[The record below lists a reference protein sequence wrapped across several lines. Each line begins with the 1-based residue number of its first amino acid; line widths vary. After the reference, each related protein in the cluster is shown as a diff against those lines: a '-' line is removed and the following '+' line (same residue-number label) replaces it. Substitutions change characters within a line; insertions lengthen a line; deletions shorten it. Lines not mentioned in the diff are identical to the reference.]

1 MKSMGNRLFLP
12 FMLLLGTIL
21 AVLVIVIGQL
31 FPIYLEQYNLQASLD
46 IQEEMNN
53 VIAERQIKLSEEDQA
68 ALYTVQK
75 IKTEEQLQ
83 SYMQTRL
90 FMLLAVLF
98 SITIVLIGIVCRY
111 MIRNFTAPIDNVTE
125 TALELA
131 KGNYRARA
139 RENEQER
146 MMPLSHSI
154 NILARNLQDIATIR
168 EVEEERLKTLIENMG
183 SSLMMI
189 GREGNV
195 SIVNRVFLQ
204 RFGLPLE
211 DVEGKVFR
219 TIGLPKSLEQF
230 IDRVFLTE
238 MPYRQQIKMEIQQE
252 FYNNEVYGAPVIGD
266 HGRWLGVVVVMH
278 DVTELVRLEQ
288 IRKDFVANVSHEL
301 RTPITSIKGFSETL
315 LDGAYKDET
324 MLLSFLE
331 IIHKE
336 SNRLQMLIQD
346 LLELSK
352 IEQHGFTVNI
362 MPMSLQ
368 EVLIRGAELT
378 SPRLDEKNMS
388 FNVDIARDVQVMGD
402 ANRIIQVVTNL
413 ITNAITYSLEDTVVT
428 IRLKEND
435 EYGIL
440 EIEDQGIG
448 IEKNEIPR
456 IFELF
461 YRVDRARSRNS
472 GGTGLGLAI
481 VKHLVEAHNGRIL
494 VESEVGKG
502 TKMVVSIPKYSS
514 EAVIEN

>member
-1 MKSMGNRLFLP
+1 MKSMSNRLFVT

-21 AVLVIVIGQL
+21 AVLVIIIGQL
-31 FPIYLEQYNLQASLD
+31 FPVFIGQYNEQENVNR
-46 IQEEMNN
+46 QEEMKK
-53 VIAERQIKLSEEDQA
+53 VIIEQQLEFSQREEE
-68 ALYTVQK
+68 ALYT
-75 IKTEEQLQ
+75 LL
-83 SYMQTRL
+83 TRETDD
-90 FMLLAVLF
+90 
-98 SITIVLIGIVCRY
+98 SIVGQIHVRFLIILTIAFLTAMILIGLVSRHMLRI
-111 MIRNFTAPIDNVTE
+111 FTAPIDNVTE

-139 RENEQER
+139 YEKDQER
-146 MMPLSHSI
+146 LMPLSHSI
-154 NILARNLQDIATIR
+154 NILARNLQDITTIR

-195 SIVNRVFLQ
+195 SIVNRVFLH
-204 RFGLPLE
+204 RFGMPLE
-211 DVEGKVFR
+211 EVKGKVFR

-230 IDRVFLTE
+230 IDHVFLTE
-238 MPYRQQIKMEIQQE
+238 KPYRQQIKMEIQQE
-252 FYNNEVYGAPVIGD
+252 YCINEVYGAPVIGD

-301 RTPITSIKGFSETL
+301 RTPVTSIKGFSETL

-336 SNRLQMLIQD
+336 SNRLQMLIHD

-362 MPMSLQ
+362 MPMGLR
-368 EVLIRGAELT
+368 EVLIRGADLT
-378 SPRLDEKNMS
+378 SPRLDDKNMS
-388 FNVDIARDVQVMGD
+388 FNVEIDQDVQVMGD
-402 ANRIIQVVTNL
+402 ANRIIQIVTNL
-413 ITNAITYSLEDTVVT
+413 ITNAITYSPEDTTVT
-428 IRLKEND
+428 IRLRENED
-435 EYGIL
+435 YGIF

-448 IEKNEIPR
+448 IEKQEIPR
-456 IFELF
+456 VFERF

-481 VKHLVEAHNGRIL
+481 VKHLVEALHGRIQ

-502 TKMVVSIPKYSS
+502 TKMIVYIPKNVPDVD
-514 EAVIEN
+514 E

>member
-1 MKSMGNRLFLP
+1 MKSMSNRLFLT

-21 AVLVIVIGQL
+21 AVLVVAIGQL
-31 FPIYLEQYNLQASLD
+31 FPVFLEQYNSQVSSN
-46 IQEEMNN
+46 IQEEMKK
-53 VIAERQIKLSEEDQA
+53 VIEERQIELSKSDEE
-68 ALYTVQK
+68 ALYA
-75 IKTEEQLQ
+75 LQ
-83 SYMQTRL
+83 TIETDDPLLSQIHGRFL
-90 FMLLAVLF
+90 VLLAISF
-98 SITIVLIGIVCRY
+98 IITIILVGIVSRH
-111 MIRNFTAPIDNVTE
+111 MLRNFTAPIDNVTE

-139 RENEQER
+139 HENEQER

-154 NILARNLQDIATIR
+154 NILARNLQDITTIR

-195 SIVNRVFLQ
+195 SIVNRVFLN
-204 RFGLPLE
+204 RFGMPLE
-211 DVEGKVFR
+211 DVKGKVFR

-230 IDRVFLTE
+230 IDHVFLTE
-238 MPYRQQIKMEIQQE
+238 KPYRQQIKMEIQQE
-252 FYNNEVYGAPVIGD
+252 YYNNEVYGAPVIGD

-301 RTPITSIKGFSETL
+301 RTPVTSIKGFSETL

-336 SNRLQMLIQD
+336 SNRLQMLIHD

-362 MPMSLQ
+362 MPMGLQ
-368 EVLIRGAELT
+368 EVLIRGADLT

-402 ANRIIQVVTNL
+402 ANRIIQIVTNL
-413 ITNAITYSLEDTVVT
+413 ITNAITYSPENTTVT
-428 IRLKEND
+428 IRLKENED
-435 EYGIL
+435 YGIL
-440 EIEDQGIG
+440 EIEDEGIG
-448 IEKNEIPR
+448 IEKHEIPR
-456 IFELF
+456 VFERF

-481 VKHLVEAHNGRIL
+481 VKHLVEAHHGRIQ

-502 TKMVVSIPKYSS
+502 TKIIVSIPKYLP
-514 EAVIEN
+514 ELD

>member
-1 MKSMGNRLFLP
+1 MKSMSNRLFLT

-31 FPIYLEQYNLQASLD
+31 FPVYLEQYNSQASSA
-46 IQEEMNN
+46 IQEELNK
-53 VIAERQIKLSEEDQA
+53 VIEERQIELSEDDKEALFVVQTVGIDEQA
-68 ALYTVQK
+68 L
-75 IKTEEQLQ
+75 
-83 SYMQTRL
+83 SYSHTRL
-90 FMLLAVLF
+90 FTLLAILF
-98 SITIVLIGIVCRY
+98 IIAILLLGIVSRY
-111 MIRNFTAPIDNVTE
+111 MIRDFTAPIDNVTE

-139 RENEQER
+139 HENEQER
-146 MMPLSHSI
+146 SMPLSHSI
-154 NILARNLQDIATIR
+154 NILARNLQDITTIR

-195 SIVNRVFLQ
+195 SIVNRVFLN
-204 RFGLPLE
+204 RFGMPLE
-211 DVEGKVFR
+211 DVKGKVFR

-230 IDRVFLTE
+230 IDHVFLTE

-252 FYNNEVYGAPVIGD
+252 YYNNEVYGAPVIGD

-278 DVTELVRLEQ
+278 DITELVRLEQ

-402 ANRIIQVVTNL
+402 ANRIIQIVTNL
-413 ITNAITYSLEDTVVT
+413 ITNAITYSPEDTVVT
-428 IRLKEND
+428 IRLKENE

-440 EIEDQGIG
+440 EIEDEGIG

-456 IFELF
+456 VFERF

-502 TKMVVSIPKYSS
+502 TKISVSIPKYST
-514 EAVIEN
+514 ETLI

>member
-1 MKSMGNRLFLP
+1 MKSMSNRLFLT

-21 AVLVIVIGQL
+21 AVLMIVIGQL
-31 FPIYLEQYNLQASLD
+31 FPVYIEQYDEQASLEK
-46 IQEEMNN
+46 QEFINQVLDERKIELSKEDREAINRVQN
-53 VIAERQIKLSEEDQA
+53 AGEQHKILLSVRARLYVVLVILFTI
-68 ALYTVQK
+68 AL
-75 IKTEEQLQ
+75 ILI
-83 SYMQTRL
+83 
-90 FMLLAVLF
+90 A
-98 SITIVLIGIVCRY
+98 IVSRY

-139 RENEQER
+139 HENEQER

-154 NILARNLQDIATIR
+154 NILARNLQDITTIR

-189 GREGNV
+189 GREGNI
-195 SIVNRVFLQ
+195 SIVNRVFLE
-204 RFGLPLE
+204 RFGMQID
-211 DVEGKVFR
+211 DVQGKVFR

-230 IDRVFLTE
+230 IDHVFLTE
-238 MPYRQQIKMEIQQE
+238 MPYRQQIKMEVQQE
-252 FYNNEVYGAPVIGD
+252 LYNKEVYGAPVIGD
-266 HGRWLGVVVVMH
+266 HGRWLGVVIVMH
-278 DVTELVRLEQ
+278 DITELVRLEQ

-315 LDGAYKDET
+315 LDGAYKDEK

-331 IIHKE
+331 IIYKE

-362 MPMSLQ
+362 MSMGLQ
-368 EVLIRGAELT
+368 DVLIRGAELT
-378 SPRLDEKNMS
+378 GPRLDEKNMS
-388 FNVDIARDVQVMGD
+388 FHVDIERDVEVMGD
-402 ANRIIQVVTNL
+402 ANRIIQIVTNL
-413 ITNAITYSLEDTVVT
+413 ITNAITYSPENTTVS
-428 IRLKEND
+428 IRLKEN
-435 EYGIL
+435 EKYGII

-448 IEKNEIPR
+448 IEKHEIAR
-456 IFELF
+456 VFERF

-481 VKHLVEAHNGRIL
+481 VKHLVEAHHGRIQ
-494 VESEVGKG
+494 VESEVGVG
-502 TKMVVSIPKYSS
+502 TKMIVMIPK
-514 EAVIEN
+514 N

>member
-1 MKSMGNRLFLP
+1 MKSMSNRLFLT

-21 AVLVIVIGQL
+21 AVLMIVIGQL
-31 FPIYLEQYNLQASLD
+31 FPVYIEQYEEQASLEK
-46 IQEEMNN
+46 QEFINQVLDERKIELSKEDREAINRVQN
-53 VIAERQIKLSEEDQA
+53 AGEQHKILSSVRARLYVVLVILFTI
-68 ALYTVQK
+68 AL
-75 IKTEEQLQ
+75 ILI
-83 SYMQTRL
+83 
-90 FMLLAVLF
+90 A
-98 SITIVLIGIVCRY
+98 IVSRY

-139 RENEQER
+139 HENEQER

-154 NILARNLQDIATIR
+154 NILARNLQDITTIR

-189 GREGNV
+189 GREGNI
-195 SIVNRVFLQ
+195 SIVNRVFLE
-204 RFGLPLE
+204 RFGMQID
-211 DVEGKVFR
+211 DVQGKVFR

-230 IDRVFLTE
+230 IDHVFLTE
-238 MPYRQQIKMEIQQE
+238 MPYRQQIKMEVQQE
-252 FYNNEVYGAPVIGD
+252 LYNKEVYGAPVIGD
-266 HGRWLGVVVVMH
+266 HGRWLGVVIVMH
-278 DVTELVRLEQ
+278 DITELVRLEQ

-315 LDGAYKDET
+315 LDGAYKDEK

-331 IIHKE
+331 IIYKE

-362 MPMSLQ
+362 MSMGLQ
-368 EVLIRGAELT
+368 DVLIRGAELT
-378 SPRLDEKNMS
+378 GPRLDEKNMS
-388 FNVDIARDVQVMGD
+388 FHVDIERDVEVMGD
-402 ANRIIQVVTNL
+402 ANRIIQIVTNL
-413 ITNAITYSLEDTVVT
+413 ITNAITYSPENTTVS
-428 IRLKEND
+428 IRLKEN
-435 EYGIL
+435 EKYGII

-448 IEKNEIPR
+448 IEKHEIAR
-456 IFELF
+456 VFERF

-481 VKHLVEAHNGRIL
+481 VKHLVEAHHGRIQ
-494 VESEVGKG
+494 VESEVGVG
-502 TKMVVSIPKYSS
+502 TKMIVMIPK
-514 EAVIEN
+514 N